1 MNNPRYG
8 VWWLAFAALLLVV
21 MLFAIAKHRL
31 DVWLVRRGRAARVER
46 DAREIYRAASE
57 YRSQKGD
64 WPRTLVDIINADTR
78 DRDAGGCESYPR
90 DPWNSEYSLGVE
102 HGELVITSFG
112 RDRRPGGAG
121 EDADMVSAG
130 GRRVSSAAGREP

>member
-8 VWWLAFAALLLVV
+8 AWCLAFAALLVVV
-21 MLFAIAKHRL
+21 MAFAVAKERL
-31 DVWLVRRGRAARVER
+31 DVWLVRRGRVARVER

-78 DRDAGGCESYPR
+78 DRDPGGCESYPR
-90 DPWNSEYSLGVE
+90 DPWNSEYSLAVE

-112 RDRRPGGAG
+112 GDKRPGGLG
-121 EDADMVSAG
+121 DDADLVSVG
-130 GRRVSSAAGREP
+130 GRRVSHAASREP